1 MGTKI
6 FVGNLSFNTTEA
18 GLRAHFERAS
28 LQVEDVSIVMDR
40 ETGRPRGFGFVQ
52 MASDDDAATAISALD
67 GQELDGRPLR
77 INEANERPPRRDG
90 GGGGGGYRGGGGGG
104 GGGRRY

>member
-1 MGTKI
+1 M
-6 FVGNLSFNTTEA
+6 
-18 GLRAHFERAS
+18 
-28 LQVEDVSIVMDR
+28 MDR
-40 ETGRPRGFGFVQ
+40 DTGRPRGFGFVQ
-52 MASDDDAATAISALD
+52 LGSDEDASTAISTLD

-90 GGGGGGYRGGGGGG
+90 GGGGRGGGGG

>member
-6 FVGNLSFNTTEA
+6 FVGNLSFDTNETS
-18 GLRAHFERAS
+18 LRAHFERAG

-40 ETGRPRGFGFVQ
+40 DSGRPRGFGFVQ
-52 MASDDDAATAISALD
+52 MASDEDAATAMSTLD

-90 GGGGGGYRGGGGGG
+90 GGGGGGGYRGGGGGG
-104 GGGRRY
+104 GRY